1 MKKFL
6 FAALLALSPMAAHAE
21 CGEASYYGPGLHGG
35 LTASGERF
43 NAGGLTAA
51 HPWYPMGTW
60 VRVTN
65 RNNGRSVQVRI
76 NDRGPYTGGRII
88 DVAEGAAARIGLRST
103 GVAPVCIARI

>member
-1 MKKFL
+1 MRKFL
-6 FAALLALSPMAAHAE
+6 FAALLVLSPMAAHAE
-21 CGEASYYGPGLHGG
+21 CGQASYYGPGLHGG
-35 LTASGERF
+35 VTASGERF

-65 RNNGRSVQVRI
+65 QNNGRSVKIRV
-76 NDRGPYTGGRII
+76 NDRGPYAGGRII
-88 DVAEGAAARIGLRST
+88 DVAEGAAQRLGFISN

>member
-1 MKKFL
+1 MKKLILLSF
-6 FAALLALSPMAAHAE
+6 LALMPMVAKAE
-21 CGEASYYGPGLHGG
+21 CGQASYYGPGLHGG

-76 NDRGPYTGGRII
+76 NDRGPYAGGRII
-88 DVAEGAAARIGLRST
+88 DVAEGAAARIGLHST